1 MKLNPDAWNMLT
13 EPEKTA
19 LTLQHG
25 MQKSSWQ
32 SGEIMDRSHYKYLE
46 ILYRAQQFL
55 KMFTEHVELF
65 DCLIPEYVNGSKMVI
80 TYFKLCI
87 EQRLK
92 PMDALEK
99 LRETKSNGRV
109 IKAILNEKIIETLET
124 WEASESAYDN
134 TCHQLVKE
142 FDRWNN
148 FRILPKQIQEP
159 SAFKRR
165 IKNTYKKQIKITST
179 INTLS
184 LDKLIKMYKTK
195 AAGDYAWWPLIYNK
209 EPMVVP
215 IKLNQQSEKIFNSLS
230 FYLYK
235 SKPDAVSYIEAI
247 SEYTSKKKKACTDG
261 LDFWPVY
268 REVIKKAKNY
278 DHIQKITPTRRF
290 LQVALSKLEY
300 L

>member
-1 MKLNPDAWNMLT
+1 MRLNEAAWKMLT

-46 ILYRAQQFL
+46 ILYRAEQFL
-55 KMFTEHVELF
+55 KIFTEHVELF
-65 DCLIPEYVNGSKMVI
+65 DCLIPDYVNGPKIVI
-80 TYFKLCI
+80 AYFKLCI

-99 LRETKSNGRV
+99 LREDKDHGRV
-109 IKAILNEKIIETLET
+109 IKSIINEKIIQTLED
-124 WEASESAYDN
+124 WESSNSAYDN
-134 TCHQLVKE
+134 TCFELVKE

-165 IKNTYKKQIKITST
+165 IKNTYKKQIRITST

-184 LDKLIKMYKTK
+184 LDRLIKAYKTK
-195 AAGDYAWWPLIYNK
+195 TQGDYAWWPLIYNG
-209 EPMVVP
+209 EAMVIP
-215 IKLNQQSEKIFNSLS
+215 IKINQQSYKIFNSLS

-235 SKPDAVSYIEAI
+235 DKKDATAYIEALA
-247 SEYTSKKKKACTDG
+247 EYTSKKKKACTDG
-261 LDFWPVY
+261 LDFWPIY

-278 DHIQKITPTRRF
+278 ADIQKITPSRRF
-290 LQVALSKLEY
+290 LQMALSKLEF